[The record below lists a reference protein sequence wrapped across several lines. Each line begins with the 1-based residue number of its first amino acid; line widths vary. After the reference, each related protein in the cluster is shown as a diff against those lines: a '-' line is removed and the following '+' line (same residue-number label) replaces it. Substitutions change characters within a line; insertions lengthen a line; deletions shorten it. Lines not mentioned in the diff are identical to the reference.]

1 MAPPPR
7 DIIVTCDEASV
18 PPDGVLVLPGRA
30 ALLPSSGTLLA
41 ADLHLGKAATFRHAG
56 LPVPEG
62 SARADLDRLARL
74 LADTS
79 ARRLVILGDL
89 LHAAVGCTPAVI
101 GGFRRL
107 RDRFPAIPFLLV
119 LGNHDVAARRHADA
133 LGLDGC
139 LARLDEPPLR
149 FIHDASAPDAAGDAP
164 GIGLT
169 LAGHVHPRARVGGPC
184 GGRVTQRCF
193 HLDTSPG
200 RRTLILPA
208 FGSFTGGRAVA
219 PASADRVWMAGDDA
233 VVDVTPLLDARRD
246 GGGALTAPQ
255 RRSRPGRRAGS
266 RPDRAP

>member
-7 DIIVTCDEASV
+7 DIIVTCDEAHV

-30 ALLPSSGTLLA
+30 ALLPASGTLLA

-62 SARADLDRLARL
+62 SAQADLDRLGRL
-74 LADTS
+74 LAETC

-101 GGFRRL
+101 AGFRAL

-139 LARLDEPPLR
+139 VARLDEPPLR
-149 FIHDASAPDAAGDAP
+149 FIHDSSARDAAGIA
-164 GIGLT
+164 LT
-169 LAGHVHPRARVGGPC
+169 LAGHVHPCARVGGPS

-193 HLDTSPG
+193 HLDATARS
-200 RRTLILPA
+200 RTLILPA

-219 PASADRVWMAGDDA
+219 PASSDRVWMAGDDA
-233 VVDVTPLLDARRD
+233 VVDVTPLFVAWRD
-246 GGGALTAPQ
+246 RGGALTAPK

-266 RPDRAP
+266 RPDRGP